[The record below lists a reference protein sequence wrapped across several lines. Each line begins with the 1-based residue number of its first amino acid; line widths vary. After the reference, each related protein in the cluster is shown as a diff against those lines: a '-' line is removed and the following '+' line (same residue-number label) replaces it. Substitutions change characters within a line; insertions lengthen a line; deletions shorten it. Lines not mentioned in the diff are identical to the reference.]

1 MFVILPS
8 PSNPILILPLLAVHV
23 CDFTLTIKS
32 NPDLQALQNKKNQTQ
47 IKLSSHQRR

>member
-32 NPDLQALQNKKNQTQ
+32 NPDLQVLQNKKKSNPNKT
-47 IKLSSHQRR
+47 